1 MTEASVPADA
11 GAAASAD
18 DAAAPQSATPL
29 WLAVTIAVLF
39 GVLYAYDVWE
49 AVGNLVGLN
58 VQAKGMRDVNLYFDK
73 ATGLLTKMESSI
85 QTADGTHASQEVV
98 FLNYR
103 DTVGPKHWM
112 RIAVFTQHQKTFE
125 AEVAEVRFH
134 DKIRD
139 DYFARPVTK
148 EDKNR
153 ANAKP
158 GG

>member
-58 VQAKGMRDVNLYFDK
+58 VQAGSLGI
-73 ATGLLTKMESSI
+73 ALSGLGLTLLI
-85 QTADGTHASQEVV
+85 VALVLPFLVFGVAFWLGYRRGPLQQVV
-98 FLNYR
+98 LFLAGYAAVQALTFGLT
-103 DTVGPKHWM
+103 DLFFQVGGL
-112 RIAVFTQHQKTFE
+112 
-125 AEVAEVRFH
+125 
-134 DKIRD
+134 DL
-139 DYFARPVTK
+139 
-148 EDKNR
+148 
-153 ANAKP
+153 
-158 GG
+158 G